1 MKILFVSNLFPPNVV
16 GGYERLACNVADAL
30 AERGHEVEVLTSNY
44 GSKTPDKERYKVHRL
59 LSLSADR
66 TNIYAPANKSADELR
81 QENIDNL
88 KHADSVVQDFKPDV
102 IFVWNLYFLDAT
114 LFKQLESYGIPTVM
128 FLTDN
133 WLIASQTPD
142 RIHQFFERFVRGGEL
157 FEGDIDLTN
166 DGPRHATKS
175 AAMFGANFVRNLYTS
190 CGYDFATSWT
200 VHNGVQTGSALEASL
215 NKRKAMRPDRLRL
228 LFAGR
233 IVDLKAPDICV
244 RALKPIRARIGNDVE
259 LSLTIVGDGQ
269 DANYR
274 KLLDDCIKED
284 ISGATITLR
293 DPVPESELQALWD
306 EHDIYLFPSTYEPF
320 ALTLILALAG
330 GIPTVASRAGGNGEI
345 IHHEGTGLLF
355 DTGNADDLADQV
367 ARLFKDGDLSA
378 SISERGQRH
387 ARKFSFARMIDQIDM
402 RLKEYAGV

>member
-1 MKILFVSNLFPPNVV
+1 MRILFVSNLFPPNVV

-30 AERGHEVEVLTSNY
+30 ADRGHEIQILTSNY
-44 GSKTPDKERYKVHRL
+44 GSKEPDRDRYTVHRL
-59 LSLSADR
+59 LNLSADR
-66 TNIYAPANKSADELR
+66 TNIYAPANKSDDELR
-81 QENIDNL
+81 KDGLENL
-88 KHADSVVQDFKPDV
+88 KHTQSVVDAFKPDI
-102 IFVWNLYFLDAT
+102 IFVWNLYFLDAS
-114 LFKQLESYGIPTVM
+114 LFKQLESSGIPTVM

-133 WLIASQTPD
+133 WLIVAQTPE
-142 RIHQFFERFVRGGEL
+142 RIHKFFDRFVRGREL
-157 FEGDIDLTN
+157 FLPSIDLT
-166 DGPRHATKS
+166 DAGPRLETKS
-175 AAMFGANFVRNLYTS
+175 AAMFGANFMRNLYSS

-200 VHNGVQTGSALEASL
+200 VHNGVQTGSALEASVQQ
-215 NKRKAMRPDRLRL
+215 RKPMSDKRLRL

-244 RALKPIRARIGNDVE
+244 RALAHIREQIGDDVE

-269 DANYR
+269 DAGYR
-274 KLLDDCIKED
+274 KLLDDCIKD
-284 ISGATITLR
+284 DTSKATITLR
-293 DPVPESELQALWD
+293 DPVPESELQALWN

-355 DTGNADDLADQV
+355 DTGNAEDMANQV
-367 ARLFKDGDLSA
+367 VRLFKDAELSA

-387 ARKFSFARMIDQIDM
+387 ARKFSFERMIEQIDM
-402 RLKEYAGV
+402 RLREYSGS